1 MEHLDAIAKLLGIIG
16 SFLVGMH
23 WVVRRIE
30 KGQRKLHKGINE
42 LRRELADKVS
52 AEECSRFRYSCQG
65 FRNRNMPKA
74 G

>member
-16 SFLVGMH
+16 SFLLGMH

-30 KGQRKLHKGINE
+30 KGQRKLHKSVSKLQKE
-42 LRRELADKVS
+42 LVSKVS
-52 AEECSRFRYSCQG
+52 FEDCRRFRYNCRS
-65 FRNRNMPKA
+65 FKENRFPKA